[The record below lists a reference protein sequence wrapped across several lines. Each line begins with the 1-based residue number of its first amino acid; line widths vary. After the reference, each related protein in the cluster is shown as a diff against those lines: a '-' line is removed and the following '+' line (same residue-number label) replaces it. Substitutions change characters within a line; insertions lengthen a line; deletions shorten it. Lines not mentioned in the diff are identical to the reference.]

1 MTGSLTDME
10 MADAY
15 VLGLMDDEERRAFS
29 LRLETEPEL
38 ARLTGMAQ
46 DRFLELD
53 LAGPAAPV
61 SAGLWQRIEAVLED
75 QPQTASGTE
84 KVPPP
89 ANDNLPAPAAGWWK
103 RLALAGMAACLL
115 LAAGLTSVLL
125 RQQVPQ
131 VIAVLMD
138 AGGNPVVMIEDF
150 GGDSARVVPL
160 ADIAVPDGQSLEV
173 WTLPQQASAPVSMG
187 VLKALRGATLSLSG
201 LPEPQEEQL
210 YEITFE
216 PAGGS
221 PTGRPTGPI
230 LGKGFAR
237 MPRS

>member
-1 MTGSLTDME
+1 MTGPLTDAE

-15 VLGLMDDEERRAFS
+15 VLGLMDDDERKAFAA
-29 LRLETEPEL
+29 RLETDAEL
-38 ARLTGMAQ
+38 ARLTGAAQ

-61 SAGLWQRIEAVLED
+61 SSGLWHRIEAGLEA
-75 QPQTASGTE
+75 QPRDTAGAAGA
-84 KVPPP
+84 PPP
-89 ANDNLPAPAAGWWK
+89 ANDNRARPAAARWK
-103 RLALAGMAACLL
+103 LLALMGMAASVL
-115 LAAGLTSVLL
+115 LAAGLTAVML
-125 RQQVPQ
+125 RLQEPQ
-131 VIAVLMD
+131 VVAILMD

-150 GGDSARVVPL
+150 GGEQAKVVPL
-160 ADIAVPDGQSLEV
+160 ADIRVPAGQSLEV

-187 VLKALRGATLSLSG
+187 VLDALKGATLSLSG

-237 MPRS
+237 IPRS